1 MASRKGKRSRR
12 GAGLA
17 LAAVVVVCC
26 LSGQASAFMPRWW
39 QASPAVAGPS
49 TPAATATAPPMSM
62 ECPTEVI
69 AKLQALSFD
78 TVKDACPDRTDVPHD
93 LATCSK
99 CSCAAY
105 GVIKQAMAETDEE
118 MASLAQKC
126 GPIMSIDTAF
136 VG

>member
-1 MASRKGKRSRR
+1 MS
-12 GAGLA
+12 
-17 LAAVVVVCC
+17 
-26 LSGQASAFMPRWW
+26 
-39 QASPAVAGPS
+39 
-49 TPAATATAPPMSM
+49 SM

-69 AKLQALSFD
+69 AKLQTLSFD

-105 GVIKQAMAETDEE
+105 GVIKQAVAETDEE
-118 MASLAQKC
+118 IASLAQKC

-136 VG
+136 DG